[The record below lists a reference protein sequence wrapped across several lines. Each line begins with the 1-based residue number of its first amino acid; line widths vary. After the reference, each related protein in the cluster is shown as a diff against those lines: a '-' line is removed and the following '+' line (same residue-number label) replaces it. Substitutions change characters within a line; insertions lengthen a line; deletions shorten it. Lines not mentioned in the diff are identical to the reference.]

1 MYFLDEIPSGFSPI
15 REIEHQFDLVLGLAI
30 SNILTYKSNHEETK
44 KFQRQVKELMSNEY
58 IWESM
63 SSCVVLILLLPK
75 KDDTRRI
82 CVDCKAINNITVK
95 YRYLISILND
105 MLNELYGSCLFSK
118 INLKSGHH

>member
-58 IWESM
+58 I
-63 SSCVVLILLLPK
+63 
-75 KDDTRRI
+75 
-82 CVDCKAINNITVK
+82 
-95 YRYLISILND
+95 
-105 MLNELYGSCLFSK
+105 
-118 INLKSGHH
+118 

>member
-1 MYFLDEIPSGFSPI
+1 
-15 REIEHQFDLVLGLAI
+15 
-30 SNILTYKSNHEETK
+30 
-44 KFQRQVKELMSNEY
+44 
-58 IWESM
+58 M